1 MQDSDQERDDDF
13 FPSQKNNLNI
23 PKEQNAKEYFED
35 LEDNKSLEI
44 PSNADGNSAFNQTGG
59 RFLGR

>member
-13 FPSQKNNLNI
+13 FP
-23 PKEQNAKEYFED
+23 KEQNAKEYFEE
-35 LEDNKSLEI
+35 LEDGKSLEK
-44 PSNADGNSAFNQTGG
+44 PSNADGNSSFNQTGG